1 MFFYDRAEYI
11 IDLLGYAVT
20 KVNDLRRPS
29 PAFTGSFGRTGR
41 TQSVQRIFGSLRDY
55 RHFSGFGFFLAP
67 KHFLSP
73 PKIR

>member
-41 TQSVQRIFGSLRDY
+41 TQSVQRTGGILRDLQA
-55 RHFSGFGFFLAP
+55 FFWLRVFPAP
-67 KHFLSP
+67 KQNLSP